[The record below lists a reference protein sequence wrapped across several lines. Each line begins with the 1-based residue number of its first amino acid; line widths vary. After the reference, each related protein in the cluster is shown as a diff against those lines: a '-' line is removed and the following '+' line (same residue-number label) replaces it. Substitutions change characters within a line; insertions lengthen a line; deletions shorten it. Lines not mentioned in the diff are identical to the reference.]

1 MVKIILINNKNKN
14 SNNTDDAFCV
24 GHEYKQWPKSW
35 FEIRFKKKKMSVG
48 HFTTIPC
55 EPNTASRKLESHFF
69 KGIGTHANSM
79 VCAKFPVFRTFM
91 NFS

>member
-1 MVKIILINNKNKN
+1 MMPFV
-14 SNNTDDAFCV
+14 SAMNTRNGQKVDL
-24 GHEYKQWPKSW
+24 KQDL
-35 FEIRFKKKKMSVG
+35 RKKMAAG

-55 EPNTASRKLESHFF
+55 KPNTASRKLESHFF
-69 KGIGTHANSM
+69 KGIGAQTNSM